1 MLYFFENFLTNL
13 GARLGDL
20 VVAILIL
27 LIAFLVAHLVKKIV
41 TRTLR
46 KAGAE
51 AWIEKTGLK
60 DEKTGSAIDFLGKLV
75 FFVVFILFVPS
86 ILSRLGLE
94 GVAITFSGFTS
105 SIVNYIP
112 NIIGA
117 IIILYIG
124 IYVAKIV
131 RQLLKVL
138 FNKVGLDKLQEKLG
152 VEVTND
158 KYTFTNVLTGLIYL
172 IVLLI
177 VISAAVEVLGIS
189 AIAQPVLIVL
199 ASLLNYIPNIFISII
214 LFIIGYQLAKILAP
228 VVENLLAS
236 IGADKLMKNIV
247 GKEKFKFSLSKII
260 SEIVRWLIIVIFF
273 VESINVLS
281 LSVLTNIGS
290 SILGYLP
297 AVLSALIIIGGGVL
311 IANWL
316 ENLILKH
323 SPKQKVIALSIK
335 VTIIV
340 VASFMT
346 LSQLGFAKSIVNIA
360 FIITLAGLAIAF
372 AISFGLGGREFASR
386 RLLELE
392 EKICN
397 STSDE
402 DEVEDEKKQKNN

>member
-1 MLYFFENFLTNL
+1 MLDSFENFLTNL
-13 GARLGDL
+13 VARLGDL
-20 VVAILIL
+20 FVAIIILIV
-27 LIAFLVAHLVKKIV
+27 AFLVSHLVKKLF

-51 AWIEKTGLK
+51 AWIEKNGLK

-86 ILSRLGLE
+86 IFSRLGLE

-105 SIVNYIP
+105 SIVSFVP

-131 RQLLKVL
+131 RQLLKAL
-138 FNKVGLDKLQEKLG
+138 FNKVGLDKLQEKLKI
-152 VEVTND
+152 EVTNE

-177 VISAAVEVLGIS
+177 VISAALEVLGIS
-189 AIAQPVLIVL
+189 AIAQPVSIILS
-199 ASLLNYIPNIFISII
+199 SLFNYIPNVIVSII
-214 LFIIGYQLAKILAP
+214 LFVIGYQLAKILAP

-236 IGADKLMKNIV
+236 IGADKLMKNLL
-247 GKEKFKFSLSKII
+247 GKEKSKFSLSKII

-273 VESINVLS
+273 IESINVLS
-281 LSVLTNIGS
+281 LSVLTNIGA

-311 IANWL
+311 IANWVQ
-316 ENLILKH
+316 NLILKH
-323 SPKQKVIALSIK
+323 SPKQKVIALVIK

-360 FIITLAGLAIAF
+360 FIIILAGLAIAF

-392 EKICN
+392 EKL
-397 STSDE
+397 SESSSDE
-402 DEVEDEKKQKNN
+402 EEVEG